1 MKKLSKL
8 LIAMIV
14 FFAFQLSVKADYMS
28 ISATPS
34 TVNVGSVVKL
44 TVYLNSYEA
53 GLNITSSNQSILAGG
68 VVQDFVDKS
77 SYTTYFT
84 AKSQGTAVITVTSK
98 NGTTMD
104 PGNEKDMNLT
114 RKVTINVVEKSS
126 SNSNNYGS
134 SSNKSNNKNNTKT
147 PSVDVNKKYNSN
159 NFLKSLS
166 IDGYELDPLFDK
178 NKLEYNVMLNVD
190 TKLIK
195 INAETEDSQASITG
209 AGEVDVVDG
218 INKIEITVTAENGNE
233 RRYVINATVKELDP
247 INVKVDGKKYTVVRK
262 KGQVENIP
270 VGFTETTI
278 KIGDQDVCAYQSEIA
293 KILLVALK
301 DNDGNIKLFI
311 YDKNKDSYTSF
322 MEAKGGEVNLLI
334 LDKKKIK
341 VPTDFV
347 KTSFKI
353 NDLKIEGY
361 KYKYDKN
368 DNYYLVY
375 AKNLETGDEG
385 FYLYDKKNSTFSR
398 YYKELSDIKDMHTKY
413 VFYVAAALA
422 LIFVLIIIFK
432 LFGKF
437 KSNDKKIEKY
447 QRKIDKLK
455 GNIKNEDSNY
465 DYSID
470 DVDDRPVI
478 KRVEEDEYVM
488 PKKSRKE
495 KLKELEDAKKRL
507 DKNKPKYRRLSLED
521 DDEL

>member
-1 MKKLSKL
+1 MKKLYKKILTGAFIL
-8 LIAMIV
+8 L
-14 FFAFQLSVKADYMS
+14 FAFIFKIDNV
-28 ISATPS
+28 SAASCRIGVSAPS
-34 TVNVGSVVKL
+34 SVVVGQSFKV
-44 TVYLNSYEA
+44 TVTVAGSASIGSWEYTLSYDSSKVRLNS
-53 GLNITSSNQSILAGG
+53 GTLH
-68 VVQDFVDKS
+68 VVD
-77 SYTTYFT
+77 Y
-84 AKSQGTAVITVTSK
+84 G
-98 NGTTMD
+98 NGS
-104 PGNEKDMNLT
+104 
-114 RKVTINVVEKSS
+114 KSS
-126 SNSNNYGS
+126 SSYSYSFTALQSGSATFKPVNASVLDYASTNECLSSTGSASVSMKSQSEIEASYSRNNNLS
-134 SSNKSNNKNNTKT
+134 SLSVEGADLSPSFNKNIT
-147 PSVDVNKKYNSN
+147 
-159 NFLKSLS
+159 
-166 IDGYELDPLFDK
+166 
-178 NKLEYNVMLNVD
+178 EYQATLPVD
-190 TKLIK
+190 TTKAK
-195 INAETEDSQASITG
+195 IIATAQDSKASITG

-218 INKIEITVTAENGNE
+218 INKIEIIVTAEHGE
-233 RRYVINATVKELDP
+233 KKKYVINLTVQELDP
-247 INVKVDGKKYTVVRK
+247 VKVKVDGKTYTVVRK

-301 DNDGNIKLFI
+301 DNEGNIKLFI
-311 YDKNKDSYTSF
+311 YDKNKNSYTSF

-334 LDKKKIK
+334 LNNEKIK
-341 VPTDFV
+341 TPLDFV

-361 KYKYDKN
+361 KYRYDKN

-413 VFYVAAALA
+413 VFYVTAALA

-432 LFGKF
+432 LLGKF

-455 GNIKNEDSNY
+455 GKIKNEDSNY

-495 KLKELEDAKKRL
+495 KLKELEEAKKRL

>member
-1 MKKLSKL
+1 MKKLYKKILTGAFIL
-8 LIAMIV
+8 L
-14 FFAFQLSVKADYMS
+14 FAFIFKIDNV
-28 ISATPS
+28 SAASCRIGVSAPS
-34 TVNVGSVVKL
+34 SVVVGQSFKV
-44 TVYLNSYEA
+44 TVTVAGSASIGSWEYTLSYDSSKVRLNS
-53 GLNITSSNQSILAGG
+53 GTLH
-68 VVQDFVDKS
+68 VVD
-77 SYTTYFT
+77 Y
-84 AKSQGTAVITVTSK
+84 G
-98 NGTTMD
+98 NGS
-104 PGNEKDMNLT
+104 
-114 RKVTINVVEKSS
+114 KSS
-126 SNSNNYGS
+126 SSYSYSFTALQSGSATFKPVNASVLDYASTNECLSSTGSASVSMKSQSEIEASYSRNNNLS
-134 SSNKSNNKNNTKT
+134 SLSVEGADLSPSFNKNIT
-147 PSVDVNKKYNSN
+147 
-159 NFLKSLS
+159 
-166 IDGYELDPLFDK
+166 
-178 NKLEYNVMLNVD
+178 EYQATLPVD
-190 TKLIK
+190 TTKAK
-195 INAETEDSQASITG
+195 IIATAQDSKASITG

-218 INKIEITVTAENGNE
+218 INKIEIIVTAEHGE
-233 RRYVINATVKELDP
+233 KKKYVINLTVQELDP
-247 INVKVDGKKYTVVRK
+247 VKVKVDGKTYTVVRK

-270 VGFTETTI
+270 VGFAETTI

-301 DNDGNIKLFI
+301 DNEGNIKLFI
-311 YDKNKDSYTSF
+311 YDKNKNSFTSF

-334 LDKKKIK
+334 LNNEKIK
-341 VPTDFV
+341 TPLDFV

-361 KYKYDKN
+361 KYRYDKN

-432 LFGKF
+432 LLGKF

-455 GNIKNEDSNY
+455 GKIKNEDSNY

-495 KLKELEDAKKRL
+495 KLKELEEAKKRL

>member
-1 MKKLSKL
+1 MKKLYKKILTGAFIL
-8 LIAMIV
+8 L
-14 FFAFQLSVKADYMS
+14 FAFIFKIDNV
-28 ISATPS
+28 SAASCRIGVSAPS
-34 TVNVGSVVKL
+34 SVVVGQSFKV
-44 TVYLNSYEA
+44 TVMVAGSASIGSWEYTLSYDSSKVRLNS
-53 GLNITSSNQSILAGG
+53 GTLH
-68 VVQDFVDKS
+68 VVD
-77 SYTTYFT
+77 Y
-84 AKSQGTAVITVTSK
+84 G
-98 NGTTMD
+98 NGS
-104 PGNEKDMNLT
+104 
-114 RKVTINVVEKSS
+114 KSS
-126 SNSNNYGS
+126 SSYSYSFTALQSGSATFKPVNASVLDYASTNECLSSTGSASVSMKSQSEIEASYSRNNNLS
-134 SSNKSNNKNNTKT
+134 
-147 PSVDVNKKYNSN
+147 
-159 NFLKSLS
+159 SLS
-166 IDGYELDPLFDK
+166 VEGADLSPSF
-178 NKLEYNVMLNVD
+178 NKDITEYQATLPVD
-190 TKLIK
+190 TTKAK
-195 INAETEDSQASITG
+195 IIATAQDSKASITG

-218 INKIEITVTAENGNE
+218 INKIEIIVTAEHGE
-233 RRYVINATVKELDP
+233 KKKYVINLTVQELDP
-247 INVKVDGKKYTVVRK
+247 VKVKVDGKTYTVVRK

-301 DNDGNIKLFI
+301 DNEGNIKLFI
-311 YDKNKDSYTSF
+311 YDKNKNSFTSF

-334 LDKKKIK
+334 INNEKIK
-341 VPTDFV
+341 TPLDFV

-361 KYKYDKN
+361 KYRYDKN

-432 LFGKF
+432 LLGKF

-455 GNIKNEDSNY
+455 GKIKNEDSNY

-495 KLKELEDAKKRL
+495 KLKELEEAKKRL

>member
-1 MKKLSKL
+1 MKKLYKKILTGAFIL
-8 LIAMIV
+8 L
-14 FFAFQLSVKADYMS
+14 FAFIFKIDNV
-28 ISATPS
+28 SAASCRIGVSAPS
-34 TVNVGSVVKL
+34 SVVVGQSFKV
-44 TVYLNSYEA
+44 TVTVAGSASIGSWEYTLSYDSSKVRLNS
-53 GLNITSSNQSILAGG
+53 GTLH
-68 VVQDFVDKS
+68 VVD
-77 SYTTYFT
+77 Y
-84 AKSQGTAVITVTSK
+84 G
-98 NGTTMD
+98 NGS
-104 PGNEKDMNLT
+104 
-114 RKVTINVVEKSS
+114 KSS
-126 SNSNNYGS
+126 SSYSYSFTALQSGSATFKPVNASVLDYASTNECLSSTGSASVSMKSQSEIEASYSRNNNLS
-134 SSNKSNNKNNTKT
+134 SLSVEGADLSPSFNKNIT
-147 PSVDVNKKYNSN
+147 
-159 NFLKSLS
+159 
-166 IDGYELDPLFDK
+166 
-178 NKLEYNVMLNVD
+178 EYQATLPVD
-190 TKLIK
+190 TTKAK
-195 INAETEDSQASITG
+195 IIATAQDSKASITG

-218 INKIEITVTAENGNE
+218 INKIEIIVTAEHGE
-233 RRYVINATVKELDP
+233 KKKYVINLTVQELDP
-247 INVKVDGKKYTVVRK
+247 VKVKVDGKTYTVVRK

-301 DNDGNIKLFI
+301 DNEGNIKLFI
-311 YDKNKDSYTSF
+311 YDKNKNSFTSF

-334 LDKKKIK
+334 LNNEKIK
-341 VPTDFV
+341 TPLDFV

-361 KYKYDKN
+361 KYRYDKN

-432 LFGKF
+432 LLGKF

-455 GNIKNEDSNY
+455 GKIKNEDSNY

>member
-1 MKKLSKL
+1 MKKLYKKILTGAFIL
-8 LIAMIV
+8 L
-14 FFAFQLSVKADYMS
+14 FAFIFKIDNV
-28 ISATPS
+28 SAASCRIGVSAPS
-34 TVNVGSVVKL
+34 SVVVGQSFKV
-44 TVYLNSYEA
+44 TVTVAGSASIGSWEYTLSYDSSKVRLNS
-53 GLNITSSNQSILAGG
+53 GTLH
-68 VVQDFVDKS
+68 VVD
-77 SYTTYFT
+77 Y
-84 AKSQGTAVITVTSK
+84 G
-98 NGTTMD
+98 NGS
-104 PGNEKDMNLT
+104 
-114 RKVTINVVEKSS
+114 KSS
-126 SNSNNYGS
+126 SSYSYSFTALQSGSATFKPVNASVLDYVSTNECLSSTGSASVSMKSQSEIEASYSRNNNLS
-134 SSNKSNNKNNTKT
+134 SLSVEGADLSPSFNKNIT
-147 PSVDVNKKYNSN
+147 
-159 NFLKSLS
+159 
-166 IDGYELDPLFDK
+166 
-178 NKLEYNVMLNVD
+178 EYQATLPVD
-190 TKLIK
+190 TTKAK
-195 INAETEDSQASITG
+195 IIATAQDSKASITG

-218 INKIEITVTAENGNE
+218 INKIEIIVTAEHGE
-233 RRYVINATVKELDP
+233 KKKYVINLTVQELDP
-247 INVKVDGKKYTVVRK
+247 VKVKVDGKTYTVVRK

-301 DNDGNIKLFI
+301 DNEGNIKLFI
-311 YDKNKDSYTSF
+311 YDKNKNSFTSF

-334 LDKKKIK
+334 LNNEKIK
-341 VPTDFV
+341 TPLDFV

-361 KYKYDKN
+361 KYRYDKN

-432 LFGKF
+432 LLGKF

-447 QRKIDKLK
+447 QRNIDKLK
-455 GNIKNEDSNY
+455 GKIKNEDSNY

>member
-1 MKKLSKL
+1 MKKLYKKILTGAFIL
-8 LIAMIV
+8 L
-14 FFAFQLSVKADYMS
+14 FAFIFKIDNV
-28 ISATPS
+28 SAASCRIGVSAPS
-34 TVNVGSVVKL
+34 SVVVGQSFKV
-44 TVYLNSYEA
+44 TVTVAGSASIGSWEYTLSYDSSKVRLNS
-53 GLNITSSNQSILAGG
+53 GTLH
-68 VVQDFVDKS
+68 VVD
-77 SYTTYFT
+77 Y
-84 AKSQGTAVITVTSK
+84 G
-98 NGTTMD
+98 NGS
-104 PGNEKDMNLT
+104 
-114 RKVTINVVEKSS
+114 KSS
-126 SNSNNYGS
+126 SSYSYSFTALQSGSATFKPVNASVLDYASTNECLSSTGSASVSMKSQSEIEASYSRNNNLS
-134 SSNKSNNKNNTKT
+134 
-147 PSVDVNKKYNSN
+147 
-159 NFLKSLS
+159 SLS
-166 IDGYELDPLFDK
+166 VEGADLSPSF
-178 NKLEYNVMLNVD
+178 NKDITEYQATLPVD
-190 TKLIK
+190 TTKAK
-195 INAETEDSQASITG
+195 IIATAQDSKASITG

-218 INKIEITVTAENGNE
+218 INKIEIIVTAEHGE
-233 RRYVINATVKELDP
+233 KKKYVINLTVQELDP
-247 INVKVDGKKYTVVRK
+247 VKVKVDGKTYTVVRK

-301 DNDGNIKLFI
+301 DNEGNIKLFI
-311 YDKNKDSYTSF
+311 YDKNKNSYTSF

-334 LDKKKIK
+334 LNNEKIK
-341 VPTDFV
+341 TPLDFV

-361 KYKYDKN
+361 KYRYDKN

-413 VFYVAAALA
+413 LFYVAAALA

-432 LFGKF
+432 LLGKF

-455 GNIKNEDSNY
+455 GKIKNEDSNY

-495 KLKELEDAKKRL
+495 KLKELEEAKKRL

>member
-1 MKKLSKL
+1 MKKLYKKILTGAFIL
-8 LIAMIV
+8 L
-14 FFAFQLSVKADYMS
+14 FAFIFKIDNV
-28 ISATPS
+28 SAASCRIGVSAPS
-34 TVNVGSVVKL
+34 SVVVGQSFKV
-44 TVYLNSYEA
+44 TVTVAGSASIGSWEYTLSYDSSKVRLNS
-53 GLNITSSNQSILAGG
+53 GTLH
-68 VVQDFVDKS
+68 VVD
-77 SYTTYFT
+77 Y
-84 AKSQGTAVITVTSK
+84 G
-98 NGTTMD
+98 NGS
-104 PGNEKDMNLT
+104 
-114 RKVTINVVEKSS
+114 KSS
-126 SNSNNYGS
+126 SSYSYSFTALQSGSATFKPVNASVLDYASTNECLSSTGSASVSMKSQSEIEASYSRNNNLS
-134 SSNKSNNKNNTKT
+134 SLSVEGADLSPSFNKNIT
-147 PSVDVNKKYNSN
+147 
-159 NFLKSLS
+159 
-166 IDGYELDPLFDK
+166 
-178 NKLEYNVMLNVD
+178 EYQATLPVD
-190 TKLIK
+190 TTKAKIIATAQDIK
-195 INAETEDSQASITG
+195 ASITG

-218 INKIEITVTAENGNE
+218 INKIEIIVTAEHGE
-233 RRYVINATVKELDP
+233 KKKYVINLTVQELDP
-247 INVKVDGKKYTVVRK
+247 VKVKVDGKTYTVVRK

-301 DNDGNIKLFI
+301 DNEGNIKLFI
-311 YDKNKDSYTSF
+311 YDKNKNSFTSF

-334 LDKKKIK
+334 LNNEKIK
-341 VPTDFV
+341 TPLDFV

-361 KYKYDKN
+361 KYRYDKN

-432 LFGKF
+432 LLGKF

-455 GNIKNEDSNY
+455 GKIKNEDSNY

>member
-1 MKKLSKL
+1 MKKLYKKILTGAFIL
-8 LIAMIV
+8 L
-14 FFAFQLSVKADYMS
+14 FAFIFKIDNV
-28 ISATPS
+28 SAASCRIGVSAPS
-34 TVNVGSVVKL
+34 SVVVGQSFKV
-44 TVYLNSYEA
+44 TVTVAGSASIGSWEYTLSYDSSKVRLNS
-53 GLNITSSNQSILAGG
+53 GTLH
-68 VVQDFVDKS
+68 VVD
-77 SYTTYFT
+77 Y
-84 AKSQGTAVITVTSK
+84 G
-98 NGTTMD
+98 NGS
-104 PGNEKDMNLT
+104 
-114 RKVTINVVEKSS
+114 KSS
-126 SNSNNYGS
+126 SSYSYSFTALQSGSATFKPVNASVLDYASTNECLSSTGSASVSMKSQSEIEASYSRNNNLS
-134 SSNKSNNKNNTKT
+134 
-147 PSVDVNKKYNSN
+147 
-159 NFLKSLS
+159 SLS
-166 IDGYELDPLFDK
+166 VEGADLSPSF
-178 NKLEYNVMLNVD
+178 NKDITEYQATLPVD
-190 TKLIK
+190 TTKAK
-195 INAETEDSQASITG
+195 IIATAQDSKASITG

-218 INKIEITVTAENGNE
+218 INKIEIIVTAEHGE
-233 RRYVINATVKELDP
+233 KKKYVINLTVQELDP
-247 INVKVDGKKYTVVRK
+247 VKVKVDGKTYTVVRK

-301 DNDGNIKLFI
+301 DNEGNIKLFI
-311 YDKNKDSYTSF
+311 YDKNKNSFTSF

-334 LDKKKIK
+334 LNNEKIK
-341 VPTDFV
+341 TPLDFV

-361 KYKYDKN
+361 KYRYDKN

-413 VFYVAAALA
+413 LFYVAAALA

-432 LFGKF
+432 LLGKF

-455 GNIKNEDSNY
+455 GKIKNEDSNC

-495 KLKELEDAKKRL
+495 KLKELEEAKKRL

>member
-1 MKKLSKL
+1 MKKLYKKILTGAFIL
-8 LIAMIV
+8 L
-14 FFAFQLSVKADYMS
+14 FAFIFKIDNVNAASCRIGV
-28 ISATPS
+28 SAPS
-34 TVNVGSVVKL
+34 SVVVGQSFKV
-44 TVYLNSYEA
+44 TVTVAGSASIGSWEYTLSYDSSKVRLNS
-53 GLNITSSNQSILAGG
+53 GTLH
-68 VVQDFVDKS
+68 VVD
-77 SYTTYFT
+77 Y
-84 AKSQGTAVITVTSK
+84 G
-98 NGTTMD
+98 NGS
-104 PGNEKDMNLT
+104 
-114 RKVTINVVEKSS
+114 KSS
-126 SNSNNYGS
+126 SSYSYSFTALQSGSATFKPVNASVLDYASTNECLSSTGSASVSMKSQSEIEASYSRNNNLS
-134 SSNKSNNKNNTKT
+134 
-147 PSVDVNKKYNSN
+147 
-159 NFLKSLS
+159 SLS
-166 IDGYELDPLFDK
+166 VEGADLSPSF
-178 NKLEYNVMLNVD
+178 NKDITEYQATLPVD
-190 TKLIK
+190 TTKAK
-195 INAETEDSQASITG
+195 IIATAQDSKASITG

-218 INKIEITVTAENGNE
+218 INKIEIIVTAEHGE
-233 RRYVINATVKELDP
+233 KKKYVINLTVQELDP
-247 INVKVDGKKYTVVRK
+247 VKVKVDGKTYTVVRK

-301 DNDGNIKLFI
+301 DNEGNIKLFI
-311 YDKNKDSYTSF
+311 YDKNKNSFTSF

-334 LDKKKIK
+334 LNNEKIK
-341 VPTDFV
+341 TPLDFV

-361 KYKYDKN
+361 KYRYDKN

-432 LFGKF
+432 LLGKF

-455 GNIKNEDSNY
+455 GKIKNEDSNY

-495 KLKELEDAKKRL
+495 KLKELEEAKKRL

>member
-1 MKKLSKL
+1 MKKLYKKILTGAFIL
-8 LIAMIV
+8 L
-14 FFAFQLSVKADYMS
+14 FAFIFKIDNV
-28 ISATPS
+28 SAASCRIGVSAPS
-34 TVNVGSVVKL
+34 SVVVGQSFKV
-44 TVYLNSYEA
+44 TVTVAGSASIGSWEYTLSYDSSKVRLNS
-53 GLNITSSNQSILAGG
+53 GTLH
-68 VVQDFVDKS
+68 VVD
-77 SYTTYFT
+77 Y
-84 AKSQGTAVITVTSK
+84 G
-98 NGTTMD
+98 NGS
-104 PGNEKDMNLT
+104 
-114 RKVTINVVEKSS
+114 KSS
-126 SNSNNYGS
+126 SSYSYSFTALQSGSATFKPVNASVLDYASTNECLSSTGSASISMKSQSEIEASYSRNNNLS
-134 SSNKSNNKNNTKT
+134 
-147 PSVDVNKKYNSN
+147 
-159 NFLKSLS
+159 SLS
-166 IDGYELDPLFDK
+166 VEGADLSPSF
-178 NKLEYNVMLNVD
+178 NKDITEYQATLPVD
-190 TKLIK
+190 TTKAK
-195 INAETEDSQASITG
+195 IIATAQDSKASITG

-218 INKIEITVTAENGNE
+218 INKIEIIVTAEHGE
-233 RRYVINATVKELDP
+233 KKKYVINLTVQELDP
-247 INVKVDGKKYTVVRK
+247 VKVKVDGKTYTVVRK

-301 DNDGNIKLFI
+301 DNEGNIKLFI
-311 YDKNKDSYTSF
+311 YDKNKNSYTSF

-334 LDKKKIK
+334 LNNEKIK
-341 VPTDFV
+341 TPLDFV

-361 KYKYDKN
+361 KYRYDKN

-432 LFGKF
+432 LLGKF

-455 GNIKNEDSNY
+455 GKIKNEDSNY

-495 KLKELEDAKKRL
+495 KLKELEEAKKRL
-507 DKNKPKYRRLSLED
+507 NKNKPKYRRLSLED

>member
-1 MKKLSKL
+1 MKKLYKKILTGAFIL
-8 LIAMIV
+8 L
-14 FFAFQLSVKADYMS
+14 FAFIFKIDNV
-28 ISATPS
+28 SAASCRIGVSAPS
-34 TVNVGSVVKL
+34 SVVVGQSFKV
-44 TVYLNSYEA
+44 TVTVAGSASIGSWEYTLSYDSSKVRLNS
-53 GLNITSSNQSILAGG
+53 GTLH
-68 VVQDFVDKS
+68 VVD
-77 SYTTYFT
+77 Y
-84 AKSQGTAVITVTSK
+84 G
-98 NGTTMD
+98 NGS
-104 PGNEKDMNLT
+104 
-114 RKVTINVVEKSS
+114 KSS
-126 SNSNNYGS
+126 SSYSYSFTALQSGSATFKPVNASVLDYASTNECLSSTGSASVSMKSQSEIEASYSRNNNLS
-134 SSNKSNNKNNTKT
+134 SLSVEGADLSPSFNKNIT
-147 PSVDVNKKYNSN
+147 
-159 NFLKSLS
+159 
-166 IDGYELDPLFDK
+166 
-178 NKLEYNVMLNVD
+178 EYQATLPVD
-190 TKLIK
+190 TTKAK
-195 INAETEDSQASITG
+195 IIATVQDSKASITG

-218 INKIEITVTAENGNE
+218 INKIEIIVTAEHGE
-233 RRYVINATVKELDP
+233 KKKYVINLTVQELDP
-247 INVKVDGKKYTVVRK
+247 VKVKVDGKTYTVVRK

-301 DNDGNIKLFI
+301 DNEGNIKLFI
-311 YDKNKDSYTSF
+311 YDKNKNSYTSF

-334 LDKKKIK
+334 LNNEKIK
-341 VPTDFV
+341 TPLDFV
-347 KTSFKI
+347 KTSFKV

-361 KYKYDKN
+361 KYRYDKN

-432 LFGKF
+432 LLGKF

-455 GNIKNEDSNY
+455 GKIKNEDSNY

-495 KLKELEDAKKRL
+495 KLKELEEAKKRL

>member
-1 MKKLSKL
+1 MKKLYKKILTGAFIL
-8 LIAMIV
+8 L
-14 FFAFQLSVKADYMS
+14 FAFIFKIDNV
-28 ISATPS
+28 SAASCRIGVSAPS
-34 TVNVGSVVKL
+34 SVVVGQSFKV
-44 TVYLNSYEA
+44 TVTVAGSASIGSWEYTLSYDSSKVRLNS
-53 GLNITSSNQSILAGG
+53 GTLH
-68 VVQDFVDKS
+68 VVD
-77 SYTTYFT
+77 Y
-84 AKSQGTAVITVTSK
+84 G
-98 NGTTMD
+98 NGS
-104 PGNEKDMNLT
+104 
-114 RKVTINVVEKSS
+114 KSS
-126 SNSNNYGS
+126 SSYSYSFTALQSGSATFKPVNASVLDYASTNECLSSTGSASVSMKSQSEIEASYSRNNNLS
-134 SSNKSNNKNNTKT
+134 SLSVEGADLSPSFNKNIT
-147 PSVDVNKKYNSN
+147 
-159 NFLKSLS
+159 
-166 IDGYELDPLFDK
+166 
-178 NKLEYNVMLNVD
+178 EYQATLPVD
-190 TKLIK
+190 TTKAK
-195 INAETEDSQASITG
+195 IIATAQDSKASITG

-218 INKIEITVTAENGNE
+218 INKIEIIVTAEHGE
-233 RRYVINATVKELDP
+233 KKKYVINLTVQELDP
-247 INVKVDGKKYTVVRK
+247 VKVKVDGKTYTVVRK

-301 DNDGNIKLFI
+301 DNEGNIKLFI
-311 YDKNKDSYTSF
+311 YDKNKTSFTSF

-334 LDKKKIK
+334 LNNEKIK
-341 VPTDFV
+341 TPLDFV

-361 KYKYDKN
+361 KYRYDKN

-398 YYKELSDIKDMHTKY
+398 YYKELSEIKDMHTKY

-432 LFGKF
+432 LLGKF

-455 GNIKNEDSNY
+455 GKIKNEDSNY

>member
-1 MKKLSKL
+1 MKKLYKKILTGAFIL
-8 LIAMIV
+8 L
-14 FFAFQLSVKADYMS
+14 FAFIFKIDNV
-28 ISATPS
+28 SAASCRIGVSAPS
-34 TVNVGSVVKL
+34 SVVVGQSFKV
-44 TVYLNSYEA
+44 TVTVAGSASIGSWEYTLSYDSSKVRLNS
-53 GLNITSSNQSILAGG
+53 GTLH
-68 VVQDFVDKS
+68 VVD
-77 SYTTYFT
+77 Y
-84 AKSQGTAVITVTSK
+84 G
-98 NGTTMD
+98 NGS
-104 PGNEKDMNLT
+104 
-114 RKVTINVVEKSS
+114 KSS
-126 SNSNNYGS
+126 SSYSYSFTALQSGSATFKPVNASVLDYASTNECLSSTGSASVSMKSQSEIEASYSRNNNLS
-134 SSNKSNNKNNTKT
+134 
-147 PSVDVNKKYNSN
+147 
-159 NFLKSLS
+159 SLS
-166 IDGYELDPLFDK
+166 VEGADLSPSF
-178 NKLEYNVMLNVD
+178 NKDITEYQATLPVD
-190 TKLIK
+190 TTKAK
-195 INAETEDSQASITG
+195 IIATAQDSKASITG

-218 INKIEITVTAENGNE
+218 INKIEIIVTAEHGE
-233 RRYVINATVKELDP
+233 KKKYVINLTVQELDP
-247 INVKVDGKKYTVVRK
+247 VKVKVDGKTYTVVRK

-301 DNDGNIKLFI
+301 DNEGNIKLFI
-311 YDKNKDSYTSF
+311 YDKNKNSYTSF

-334 LDKKKIK
+334 INNEKIK
-341 VPTDFV
+341 TPLDFV

-361 KYKYDKN
+361 KYRYDKN

-432 LFGKF
+432 LLGKF

-455 GNIKNEDSNY
+455 GKIKNEDSNY

-495 KLKELEDAKKRL
+495 KLKELEEAKKRL

>member
-1 MKKLSKL
+1 MKKLYKKILTGAFIL
-8 LIAMIV
+8 L
-14 FFAFQLSVKADYMS
+14 FAFIFKIDNV
-28 ISATPS
+28 SAASCRIGVSAPS
-34 TVNVGSVVKL
+34 SVVVGQSFKV
-44 TVYLNSYEA
+44 TVTVAGSASIGSWEYTLSYDSSKVRLNS
-53 GLNITSSNQSILAGG
+53 GTLH
-68 VVQDFVDKS
+68 VVD
-77 SYTTYFT
+77 Y
-84 AKSQGTAVITVTSK
+84 G
-98 NGTTMD
+98 NGS
-104 PGNEKDMNLT
+104 
-114 RKVTINVVEKSS
+114 KSS
-126 SNSNNYGS
+126 SSYSYSFTALQSGSATFKPVNASVLDYASTNECLSSTGSASVSMKSQSEIEASYSRNNNLS
-134 SSNKSNNKNNTKT
+134 SLSVEGADLSPSFNKNIT
-147 PSVDVNKKYNSN
+147 
-159 NFLKSLS
+159 
-166 IDGYELDPLFDK
+166 
-178 NKLEYNVMLNVD
+178 EYQATLPVD
-190 TKLIK
+190 TTKAK
-195 INAETEDSQASITG
+195 IIATAQDSKASITG

-218 INKIEITVTAENGNE
+218 INKIEIIVTAEHGE
-233 RRYVINATVKELDP
+233 KKKYVINLTVQELDP
-247 INVKVDGKKYTVVRK
+247 VKVKVDGKTYTVVRK

-301 DNDGNIKLFI
+301 DNEGNIKLFI
-311 YDKNKDSYTSF
+311 YDKNKNSFTSF
-322 MEAKGGEVNLLI
+322 MQAKGGEVNLLI
-334 LDKKKIK
+334 LNNEKIK
-341 VPTDFV
+341 TPLDFV

-361 KYKYDKN
+361 KYRYDKN

-432 LFGKF
+432 LLGKF

-455 GNIKNEDSNY
+455 GKIKNEDSNY

>member
-1 MKKLSKL
+1 MKKLYKKILTGAFIL
-8 LIAMIV
+8 L
-14 FFAFQLSVKADYMS
+14 FAFIFKIDNV
-28 ISATPS
+28 SAASCRIGVSAPS
-34 TVNVGSVVKL
+34 SVVVGQSFKV
-44 TVYLNSYEA
+44 TVTVAGSASIGSWEYTLSYDSSKVRLNS
-53 GLNITSSNQSILAGG
+53 GTLH
-68 VVQDFVDKS
+68 VVD
-77 SYTTYFT
+77 Y
-84 AKSQGTAVITVTSK
+84 G
-98 NGTTMD
+98 NGS
-104 PGNEKDMNLT
+104 
-114 RKVTINVVEKSS
+114 KSS
-126 SNSNNYGS
+126 SSYSYSFTALQSGSATFKPVNASVLDYASTNECLSSTGSASVSMKSQSEIEASYSRNNNLS
-134 SSNKSNNKNNTKT
+134 
-147 PSVDVNKKYNSN
+147 
-159 NFLKSLS
+159 SLS
-166 IDGYELDPLFDK
+166 VEGADLSPSF
-178 NKLEYNVMLNVD
+178 NKDITEYQATLPVD
-190 TKLIK
+190 TTKAK
-195 INAETEDSQASITG
+195 IIATAQDSKASITG

-218 INKIEITVTAENGNE
+218 INKIEIIVTAEHGE
-233 RRYVINATVKELDP
+233 KKKYVINLTVQELDP
-247 INVKVDGKKYTVVRK
+247 VKVKVDGKTYTVVRK

-301 DNDGNIKLFI
+301 DNEGNIKLFI
-311 YDKNKDSYTSF
+311 YDKNKNSYTSF

-334 LDKKKIK
+334 LNNEKIK
-341 VPTDFV
+341 TPLDFV

-361 KYKYDKN
+361 KYRYDKN

-432 LFGKF
+432 LLGKF

-455 GNIKNEDSNY
+455 GKIKNEDSNY

-495 KLKELEDAKKRL
+495 KLKELEEAKKRL

>member
-1 MKKLSKL
+1 MKKLYKKILTGAFIL
-8 LIAMIV
+8 L
-14 FFAFQLSVKADYMS
+14 FAFIFKIDNV
-28 ISATPS
+28 SAASCRIGVSAPS
-34 TVNVGSVVKL
+34 SVVVGQSFKV
-44 TVYLNSYEA
+44 TVTVAGSASIGSWEYTLSYDSSKVRLNS
-53 GLNITSSNQSILAGG
+53 GTLH
-68 VVQDFVDKS
+68 VVD
-77 SYTTYFT
+77 Y
-84 AKSQGTAVITVTSK
+84 G
-98 NGTTMD
+98 NGS
-104 PGNEKDMNLT
+104 
-114 RKVTINVVEKSS
+114 KSS
-126 SNSNNYGS
+126 SSYSYSFTALQSGSATFKPVNASVLDYASTNECLSSTGSASVSMKSQSEIEASYSRNNNLS
-134 SSNKSNNKNNTKT
+134 SLSVEGADLSPSFNKNIT
-147 PSVDVNKKYNSN
+147 
-159 NFLKSLS
+159 
-166 IDGYELDPLFDK
+166 
-178 NKLEYNVMLNVD
+178 EYQATLPVD
-190 TKLIK
+190 TTKAK
-195 INAETEDSQASITG
+195 IIATAQDSKASITG

-218 INKIEITVTAENGNE
+218 INKIEIIVTAEHGE
-233 RRYVINATVKELDP
+233 KKKYVINLTVQELDP
-247 INVKVDGKKYTVVRK
+247 VKVKVDGKTYTVVRK

-301 DNDGNIKLFI
+301 DNEGNIKLFI
-311 YDKNKDSYTSF
+311 YDKNKNSYTSF

-334 LDKKKIK
+334 LNNEKIK
-341 VPTDFV
+341 TPLDFV

-353 NDLKIEGY
+353 NDLKIGGY
-361 KYKYDKN
+361 KYRYDKN

-432 LFGKF
+432 LLGKF

-455 GNIKNEDSNY
+455 GKIKNEDSNY

-495 KLKELEDAKKRL
+495 KLKELEEAKKRL

>member
-1 MKKLSKL
+1 MKKLYKKILTGAFIL
-8 LIAMIV
+8 L
-14 FFAFQLSVKADYMS
+14 FAFIFKIDNV
-28 ISATPS
+28 SAASCRIGVSAPS
-34 TVNVGSVVKL
+34 SVVVGQSFKV
-44 TVYLNSYEA
+44 TVTVAGSASIGSWEYTLSYDSSKVRLNS
-53 GLNITSSNQSILAGG
+53 GTLH
-68 VVQDFVDKS
+68 VVD
-77 SYTTYFT
+77 Y
-84 AKSQGTAVITVTSK
+84 G
-98 NGTTMD
+98 NGS
-104 PGNEKDMNLT
+104 
-114 RKVTINVVEKSS
+114 KSS
-126 SNSNNYGS
+126 SSYSYSFTALQSGSATFKPVNASVLDYASTNECLSSTGSASVSMKSQSEIEASYSRNNNLS
-134 SSNKSNNKNNTKT
+134 SLSVEGADLSPSFNKNIT
-147 PSVDVNKKYNSN
+147 
-159 NFLKSLS
+159 
-166 IDGYELDPLFDK
+166 
-178 NKLEYNVMLNVD
+178 EYQATLPVD
-190 TKLIK
+190 TTKAK
-195 INAETEDSQASITG
+195 IIATAQDSKASITG

-218 INKIEITVTAENGNE
+218 INKIEIIVTAEHGE
-233 RRYVINATVKELDP
+233 KKKYVINLTVQELDP
-247 INVKVDGKKYTVVRK
+247 VKVKVDGKTYTVVRK

-301 DNDGNIKLFI
+301 DNEGNIKLFI
-311 YDKNKDSYTSF
+311 YDKNKNSFTSF

-334 LDKKKIK
+334 LNNEKIK
-341 VPTDFV
+341 TPLDFV

-361 KYKYDKN
+361 KYRYDKN

-432 LFGKF
+432 LLGKF

-455 GNIKNEDSNY
+455 GKIKNEDSNY

-495 KLKELEDAKKRL
+495 KLKELEEAKKRL
-507 DKNKPKYRRLSLED
+507 DKNKPNYRRLSLED

>member
-1 MKKLSKL
+1 MKKLYKKILTGAFIL
-8 LIAMIV
+8 L
-14 FFAFQLSVKADYMS
+14 FAFIFKIDN
-28 ISATPS
+28 ISAASCRIGVSAPS
-34 TVNVGSVVKL
+34 SVVVGQSFKV
-44 TVYLNSYEA
+44 TVTVAGSASIGSWEYTLSYDSSKVRLNS
-53 GLNITSSNQSILAGG
+53 GTLH
-68 VVQDFVDKS
+68 VVD
-77 SYTTYFT
+77 Y
-84 AKSQGTAVITVTSK
+84 G
-98 NGTTMD
+98 NGS
-104 PGNEKDMNLT
+104 
-114 RKVTINVVEKSS
+114 KSS
-126 SNSNNYGS
+126 SSYSYSFTALQSGSATFKPVNASVLDYASTNECLSSTGSASVSMKSQSEIEASYSRNNNLS
-134 SSNKSNNKNNTKT
+134 
-147 PSVDVNKKYNSN
+147 
-159 NFLKSLS
+159 SLS
-166 IDGYELDPLFDK
+166 VEGADLSPSF
-178 NKLEYNVMLNVD
+178 NKDITEYQATLPVD
-190 TKLIK
+190 TTKAK
-195 INAETEDSQASITG
+195 IIATAQDSKASITG

-218 INKIEITVTAENGNE
+218 INKIEIIVTAEHGE
-233 RRYVINATVKELDP
+233 KKKYVINLTVQELDP
-247 INVKVDGKKYTVVRK
+247 VKVKVDGKTYTVVRK

-301 DNDGNIKLFI
+301 DNEGNIKLFI
-311 YDKNKDSYTSF
+311 YDKNKNSYTSF

-334 LDKKKIK
+334 LNNEKIK
-341 VPTDFV
+341 TPLDFV

-361 KYKYDKN
+361 KYRYDKN

-432 LFGKF
+432 LLGKF

-455 GNIKNEDSNY
+455 GKIKNEDSNY

-495 KLKELEDAKKRL
+495 KLKELEEAKKRL

>member
-1 MKKLSKL
+1 MKKLYKKILTGAFIL
-8 LIAMIV
+8 L
-14 FFAFQLSVKADYMS
+14 FAFIFKIDNV
-28 ISATPS
+28 SAASCRIGVSAPS
-34 TVNVGSVVKL
+34 SVV
-44 TVYLNSYEA
+44 V
-53 GLNITSSNQSILAGG
+53 GQSFK
-68 VVQDFVDKS
+68 V
-77 SYTTYFT
+77 
-84 AKSQGTAVITVTSK
+84 TVTVAGSASIGSWEYTLSYDSSK
-98 NGTTMD
+98 VRLNNGTLHVVD
-104 PGNEKDMNLT
+104 YGNGS
-114 RKVTINVVEKSS
+114 KSS
-126 SNSNNYGS
+126 SSYSYSFTALQSGSATFKPVNASVLDYASTNECLSSTGSASVSMKSQSEIEASYSRNNNLS
-134 SSNKSNNKNNTKT
+134 SLSVEGADLSPSFNKNIT
-147 PSVDVNKKYNSN
+147 
-159 NFLKSLS
+159 
-166 IDGYELDPLFDK
+166 
-178 NKLEYNVMLNVD
+178 EYQATLPVD
-190 TKLIK
+190 TTKAK
-195 INAETEDSQASITG
+195 IIATAQDSKASITG

-218 INKIEITVTAENGNE
+218 INKIEIIVTAEHGE
-233 RRYVINATVKELDP
+233 KKKYVINLTVQELDP
-247 INVKVDGKKYTVVRK
+247 VKVKVDGKTYTVVRK

-301 DNDGNIKLFI
+301 DNEGNIKLFI
-311 YDKNKDSYTSF
+311 YDKNKNSFTSF

-334 LDKKKIK
+334 LNNEKIK
-341 VPTDFV
+341 TPLDFV

-353 NDLKIEGY
+353 NGLKIEGY
-361 KYKYDKN
+361 KYRYDKN

-432 LFGKF
+432 LLGKF

-455 GNIKNEDSNY
+455 GKIKNEDSNY

-495 KLKELEDAKKRL
+495 KLKELEEAKKRL
-507 DKNKPKYRRLSLED
+507 NKNKPKYRRLSLED

>member
-1 MKKLSKL
+1 MKKLYKKILTGAFIL
-8 LIAMIV
+8 L
-14 FFAFQLSVKADYMS
+14 FAFIFKIDN
-28 ISATPS
+28 ISAASCRIGVSAPS
-34 TVNVGSVVKL
+34 SVVVGQSFKV
-44 TVYLNSYEA
+44 TVTVAGSASIGSWEYTLSYDSSKVRLNS
-53 GLNITSSNQSILAGG
+53 GTLH
-68 VVQDFVDKS
+68 VVD
-77 SYTTYFT
+77 Y
-84 AKSQGTAVITVTSK
+84 G
-98 NGTTMD
+98 NGS
-104 PGNEKDMNLT
+104 
-114 RKVTINVVEKSS
+114 KSS
-126 SNSNNYGS
+126 SSYSYSFTALQSGSATFKPVNASVLDYASTNECLSSTGSASVSMKSQSEIEASYSRNNNLS
-134 SSNKSNNKNNTKT
+134 
-147 PSVDVNKKYNSN
+147 
-159 NFLKSLS
+159 SLS
-166 IDGYELDPLFDK
+166 VEGADLSPSF
-178 NKLEYNVMLNVD
+178 NKDITEYQATLPVD
-190 TKLIK
+190 TTKAK
-195 INAETEDSQASITG
+195 IIATAQDSKASITG

-218 INKIEITVTAENGNE
+218 INKIEIIVTAEHGE
-233 RRYVINATVKELDP
+233 KKKYVINLTVQELDP
-247 INVKVDGKKYTVVRK
+247 VKVKVDGKTYTVVRK

-270 VGFTETTI
+270 VGFTETTV

-301 DNDGNIKLFI
+301 DNEGNIKLFI
-311 YDKNKDSYTSF
+311 YDKNKNSYTSF

-334 LDKKKIK
+334 LNNEKIK
-341 VPTDFV
+341 TPLDFV

-361 KYKYDKN
+361 KYRYDKN

-432 LFGKF
+432 LLGKF

-455 GNIKNEDSNY
+455 GKIKNEDSNY

-470 DVDDRPVI
+470 DVDDGPVI

-495 KLKELEDAKKRL
+495 KLKELEEAKKRL
-507 DKNKPKYRRLSLED
+507 NKNKPKYRRLSLED

>member
-1 MKKLSKL
+1 MKKLYKKILTGAFIL
-8 LIAMIV
+8 L
-14 FFAFQLSVKADYMS
+14 FAFIFKIDNV
-28 ISATPS
+28 SAASCRIGVSAPS
-34 TVNVGSVVKL
+34 SVVVGQSFKV
-44 TVYLNSYEA
+44 TVTVAGSASIGSWEYTLSYDSSKVRLNS
-53 GLNITSSNQSILAGG
+53 GTLH
-68 VVQDFVDKS
+68 VVD
-77 SYTTYFT
+77 Y
-84 AKSQGTAVITVTSK
+84 G
-98 NGTTMD
+98 NGS
-104 PGNEKDMNLT
+104 
-114 RKVTINVVEKSS
+114 KSS
-126 SNSNNYGS
+126 SSYSYSFTALQSGSATFKPVNASVLDYASTNECLSSTGSASVSMKSQSEIEASYSRNNNLS
-134 SSNKSNNKNNTKT
+134 
-147 PSVDVNKKYNSN
+147 
-159 NFLKSLS
+159 SLS
-166 IDGYELDPLFDK
+166 VEGADLSPSF
-178 NKLEYNVMLNVD
+178 NKDITEYQATLPVD
-190 TKLIK
+190 TTKAK
-195 INAETEDSQASITG
+195 IIATAQDSKASITG

-218 INKIEITVTAENGNE
+218 INKIEIIVTAEHGE
-233 RRYVINATVKELDP
+233 KKKYVINLTVQELDP
-247 INVKVDGKKYTVVRK
+247 VKVKVDGKTYTVVRK

-270 VGFTETTI
+270 VGFTETTV

-301 DNDGNIKLFI
+301 DNEGNIKLFI
-311 YDKNKDSYTSF
+311 YDKNKNSFTSF

-334 LDKKKIK
+334 LNNEKIK
-341 VPTDFV
+341 TPLDFV

-361 KYKYDKN
+361 KYRYDKN

-413 VFYVAAALA
+413 LFYVAAALA

-432 LFGKF
+432 LLGKF

-455 GNIKNEDSNY
+455 GKIKNEDSNC

-495 KLKELEDAKKRL
+495 KLKELEEAKKRL

>member
-1 MKKLSKL
+1 MKKLYKKILTGAFIL
-8 LIAMIV
+8 L
-14 FFAFQLSVKADYMS
+14 FAFIFKIDNV
-28 ISATPS
+28 SAASCRIGVSAPS
-34 TVNVGSVVKL
+34 SVVVGQSFKV
-44 TVYLNSYEA
+44 TVTVAGSASIGSWEYTLSYDSSKVRLNS
-53 GLNITSSNQSILAGG
+53 GTLH
-68 VVQDFVDKS
+68 VVD
-77 SYTTYFT
+77 Y
-84 AKSQGTAVITVTSK
+84 G
-98 NGTTMD
+98 NGS
-104 PGNEKDMNLT
+104 
-114 RKVTINVVEKSS
+114 KSS
-126 SNSNNYGS
+126 SSYSYSFTALQSGSATFKPVNASVLDYASTNECLSSTGSASVSMKSQSEIEASYSRNNNLS
-134 SSNKSNNKNNTKT
+134 
-147 PSVDVNKKYNSN
+147 
-159 NFLKSLS
+159 SLS
-166 IDGYELDPLFDK
+166 VEGADLSPSF
-178 NKLEYNVMLNVD
+178 NKDITEYQATLPVD
-190 TKLIK
+190 TTKAK
-195 INAETEDSQASITG
+195 IIATAQDSKASVTG

-218 INKIEITVTAENGNE
+218 VNKIEIIVTAEHGE
-233 RRYVINATVKELDP
+233 KKKYVVNLTVQELDP
-247 INVKVDGKKYTVVRK
+247 VKVKVDGKTYTVVRK

-270 VGFTETTI
+270 VGFIETTV

-301 DNDGNIKLFI
+301 DNEGNIKLFI

-322 MEAKGGEVNLLI
+322 REAKGGEVNLLI

-341 VPTDFV
+341 VPLDFV

-413 VFYVAAALA
+413 VFYVAAVLA

-432 LFGKF
+432 LLGKF

-455 GNIKNEDSNY
+455 GKIKNEDSNY

-470 DVDDRPVI
+470 DVDDGPVI
-478 KRVEEDEYVM
+478 KKVEEDEYVM

-495 KLKELEDAKKRL
+495 KLKELEEAKKRL

>member
-1 MKKLSKL
+1 MKKLYKKILTGAFIL
-8 LIAMIV
+8 L
-14 FFAFQLSVKADYMS
+14 FAFIFKIDNV
-28 ISATPS
+28 SAASCRRGVSAPS
-34 TVNVGSVVKL
+34 SVVVGQSFKV
-44 TVYLNSYEA
+44 TVTVAGSASIGSWEYTLSYDSSKVRLNS
-53 GLNITSSNQSILAGG
+53 GTLH
-68 VVQDFVDKS
+68 VVD
-77 SYTTYFT
+77 Y
-84 AKSQGTAVITVTSK
+84 G
-98 NGTTMD
+98 NGS
-104 PGNEKDMNLT
+104 
-114 RKVTINVVEKSS
+114 KSS
-126 SNSNNYGS
+126 SSYSYSFTALQSGSATFKPVNASVLDYASTNECLSSTGSASVSMKSQSEIEASYSRNNNLS
-134 SSNKSNNKNNTKT
+134 SLSVEGADLSPSFNKNIT
-147 PSVDVNKKYNSN
+147 
-159 NFLKSLS
+159 
-166 IDGYELDPLFDK
+166 
-178 NKLEYNVMLNVD
+178 EYQATLPVD
-190 TKLIK
+190 TTKAK
-195 INAETEDSQASITG
+195 IIAIAQDSKASITG

-218 INKIEITVTAENGNE
+218 TNKIEIIVTAEHGE
-233 RRYVINATVKELDP
+233 KKKYVINLTVQELDP
-247 INVKVDGKKYTVVRK
+247 VKVKVDGKTYTVVRK

-301 DNDGNIKLFI
+301 DNEGNIKLFI
-311 YDKNKDSYTSF
+311 YDKNKNSYTSF

-334 LDKKKIK
+334 LNNEKIK
-341 VPTDFV
+341 TPLDFV

-361 KYKYDKN
+361 KYRYDKN

-432 LFGKF
+432 LLGKF

-455 GNIKNEDSNY
+455 GKIKNEDSNY

-495 KLKELEDAKKRL
+495 KLKELEEAKKRL

>member
-1 MKKLSKL
+1 MKKLYKKILTGAFIL
-8 LIAMIV
+8 L
-14 FFAFQLSVKADYMS
+14 FAFIFKIDNV
-28 ISATPS
+28 SAASCRIGVSAPS
-34 TVNVGSVVKL
+34 SVVVGQSFKV
-44 TVYLNSYEA
+44 TVTVAGSASIGSWEYTLSYDSSKVRLNS
-53 GLNITSSNQSILAGG
+53 GTLH
-68 VVQDFVDKS
+68 VVD
-77 SYTTYFT
+77 Y
-84 AKSQGTAVITVTSK
+84 G
-98 NGTTMD
+98 NGS
-104 PGNEKDMNLT
+104 
-114 RKVTINVVEKSS
+114 KSS
-126 SNSNNYGS
+126 SSYSYSFTALQSGSATFKPVNASVLDYASTNECLSSTGSASVSMKSQSEIEASYSRNNNLS
-134 SSNKSNNKNNTKT
+134 SLSVEGAELSPSFNKNIT
-147 PSVDVNKKYNSN
+147 
-159 NFLKSLS
+159 
-166 IDGYELDPLFDK
+166 
-178 NKLEYNVMLNVD
+178 EYQATLPVD
-190 TKLIK
+190 TTKAK
-195 INAETEDSQASITG
+195 IIATAQDSKASITG

-218 INKIEITVTAENGNE
+218 INKIEIIVTAEHGE
-233 RRYVINATVKELDP
+233 KKKYVINLTVQELDP
-247 INVKVDGKKYTVVRK
+247 VKVKVDGKTYTVVRK

-301 DNDGNIKLFI
+301 DNEGNIKLFI
-311 YDKNKDSYTSF
+311 YDKNKNSFTSF

-334 LDKKKIK
+334 LNNEKIK
-341 VPTDFV
+341 TPLDFV

-361 KYKYDKN
+361 KYRYDKN

-432 LFGKF
+432 LLGKF

-455 GNIKNEDSNY
+455 GKIKNEDSNY

-495 KLKELEDAKKRL
+495 KLKELEEAKKRL

>member
-1 MKKLSKL
+1 MKKLYKKILTGAFIL
-8 LIAMIV
+8 L
-14 FFAFQLSVKADYMS
+14 FAFIFKIDNV
-28 ISATPS
+28 SAASCRIGVSAPS
-34 TVNVGSVVKL
+34 SVVVGQSFKV
-44 TVYLNSYEA
+44 TVTVAGSASIGSWEYTLSYDSSKVRLNS
-53 GLNITSSNQSILAGG
+53 GTLH
-68 VVQDFVDKS
+68 VVD
-77 SYTTYFT
+77 Y
-84 AKSQGTAVITVTSK
+84 G
-98 NGTTMD
+98 NGS
-104 PGNEKDMNLT
+104 
-114 RKVTINVVEKSS
+114 KSS
-126 SNSNNYGS
+126 SSYSYSFTALQSGSATFKPVNASVLDYASTNECLSSTGSASVSMKSQSEIEASYSRNNNLS
-134 SSNKSNNKNNTKT
+134 SLSVEGADLSPSFNKNIT
-147 PSVDVNKKYNSN
+147 
-159 NFLKSLS
+159 
-166 IDGYELDPLFDK
+166 
-178 NKLEYNVMLNVD
+178 EYQATLPVD
-190 TKLIK
+190 TTKAK
-195 INAETEDSQASITG
+195 IIATAQDSKASITG

-218 INKIEITVTAENGNE
+218 INKIEIIVTAEHGE
-233 RRYVINATVKELDP
+233 KKKYVINLTVQELDP
-247 INVKVDGKKYTVVRK
+247 VKVKVDGKTYTVVRK

-301 DNDGNIKLFI
+301 DNEGNIKLFI
-311 YDKNKDSYTSF
+311 YDKNKNSYTSF

-334 LDKKKIK
+334 LNNEKIK
-341 VPTDFV
+341 TPLDFV

-361 KYKYDKN
+361 KYRYDKN

-398 YYKELSDIKDMHTKY
+398 YYKELSEIKDMHTKY

-432 LFGKF
+432 LLGKF

-455 GNIKNEDSNY
+455 GKIKNEDSNY

-495 KLKELEDAKKRL
+495 KLKELEEAKKRL

>member
-1 MKKLSKL
+1 MKKLYKKILTGAFIL
-8 LIAMIV
+8 L
-14 FFAFQLSVKADYMS
+14 FAFIFKIDNV
-28 ISATPS
+28 SAASCRIGVSAPS
-34 TVNVGSVVKL
+34 SVVVGQSFKV
-44 TVYLNSYEA
+44 TVTVAGSASIGSWEYTLSYDSSKVRLNS
-53 GLNITSSNQSILAGG
+53 GTLH
-68 VVQDFVDKS
+68 VVD
-77 SYTTYFT
+77 Y
-84 AKSQGTAVITVTSK
+84 G
-98 NGTTMD
+98 NGS
-104 PGNEKDMNLT
+104 
-114 RKVTINVVEKSS
+114 KSS
-126 SNSNNYGS
+126 SSYSYSFTALQSGSATFKPVNASVLDYASTNECLSSTGSASVSMKSQSEIEASYSRNNNLS
-134 SSNKSNNKNNTKT
+134 SLSVEGADLSPSFNKNIT
-147 PSVDVNKKYNSN
+147 
-159 NFLKSLS
+159 
-166 IDGYELDPLFDK
+166 
-178 NKLEYNVMLNVD
+178 EYQATLPVD
-190 TKLIK
+190 TTKAK
-195 INAETEDSQASITG
+195 IIATAQDSKASITG

-218 INKIEITVTAENGNE
+218 INKIEIIVTAEHGE
-233 RRYVINATVKELDP
+233 KKKYVINLTVQELDP
-247 INVKVDGKKYTVVRK
+247 VKVKVDGKTYTVVRK

-301 DNDGNIKLFI
+301 DNEGNIKLFI
-311 YDKNKDSYTSF
+311 YDKNKNSFTSF

-334 LDKKKIK
+334 LNNEKIK
-341 VPTDFV
+341 TPLDFV

-361 KYKYDKN
+361 KYRYDKN

-432 LFGKF
+432 LLGKF

-455 GNIKNEDSNY
+455 GKIKNEDSNY

-495 KLKELEDAKKRL
+495 KLKELEEAKKRL

>member
-1 MKKLSKL
+1 MKKLYKKILTGAFIL
-8 LIAMIV
+8 L
-14 FFAFQLSVKADYMS
+14 FAFIFKIDNV
-28 ISATPS
+28 SAASCRIGVSAPS
-34 TVNVGSVVKL
+34 SVVVGQSFKV
-44 TVYLNSYEA
+44 TVTVAGSASIGSWEYTLSYDSSKVRLNS
-53 GLNITSSNQSILAGG
+53 GTLH
-68 VVQDFVDKS
+68 VVD
-77 SYTTYFT
+77 Y
-84 AKSQGTAVITVTSK
+84 G
-98 NGTTMD
+98 NGS
-104 PGNEKDMNLT
+104 
-114 RKVTINVVEKSS
+114 KSS
-126 SNSNNYGS
+126 SSYSYSFTALQSGSATFKPVNASVLDYASTNECLSSTGSASVSMKSQSEIEASYSRNNNLS
-134 SSNKSNNKNNTKT
+134 
-147 PSVDVNKKYNSN
+147 
-159 NFLKSLS
+159 SLS
-166 IDGYELDPLFDK
+166 VEGADLSPSF
-178 NKLEYNVMLNVD
+178 NKDITEYQATLPVD
-190 TKLIK
+190 TTKAK
-195 INAETEDSQASITG
+195 IIATAQDSKASITG

-218 INKIEITVTAENGNE
+218 INKIEIIVTAEHGE
-233 RRYVINATVKELDP
+233 KKKYVINLTVQELDP
-247 INVKVDGKKYTVVRK
+247 VKVKVDGKTYTVVRK

-301 DNDGNIKLFI
+301 DNEGNIKLFI
-311 YDKNKDSYTSF
+311 YDKNKNSFTSF

-334 LDKKKIK
+334 LNNEKIK
-341 VPTDFV
+341 TPLDFV

-361 KYKYDKN
+361 KYRYDKN

-432 LFGKF
+432 LLGKF

-455 GNIKNEDSNY
+455 GKIKNEDSNY

-495 KLKELEDAKKRL
+495 KLKELEEAKKRL

>member
-1 MKKLSKL
+1 MKKLYKKILTGAFIL
-8 LIAMIV
+8 L
-14 FFAFQLSVKADYMS
+14 FAFIFKIDNV
-28 ISATPS
+28 SAASCRIGVSAPS
-34 TVNVGSVVKL
+34 SVVVGQSFKV
-44 TVYLNSYEA
+44 TVTVAGSASIGSWEYTLSYDSSKVRLNS
-53 GLNITSSNQSILAGG
+53 GTLH
-68 VVQDFVDKS
+68 VVD
-77 SYTTYFT
+77 Y
-84 AKSQGTAVITVTSK
+84 G
-98 NGTTMD
+98 NGS
-104 PGNEKDMNLT
+104 
-114 RKVTINVVEKSS
+114 KSS
-126 SNSNNYGS
+126 SSYSYSFTALQSGSATFKPVNASVLDYASTNECLSSTGSASVSMKSQSEIEASYSRNNNLS
-134 SSNKSNNKNNTKT
+134 SLSVEGADLSPSFNKNIT
-147 PSVDVNKKYNSN
+147 
-159 NFLKSLS
+159 
-166 IDGYELDPLFDK
+166 
-178 NKLEYNVMLNVD
+178 EYQATLPVD
-190 TKLIK
+190 TTKAK
-195 INAETEDSQASITG
+195 IIATAQDSKASITG

-218 INKIEITVTAENGNE
+218 INKIEIIVTAEHGE
-233 RRYVINATVKELDP
+233 KKKYVINLTVQELDP
-247 INVKVDGKKYTVVRK
+247 VKVKVDGKTYTIVRK

-301 DNDGNIKLFI
+301 DNEGNIKLFI
-311 YDKNKDSYTSF
+311 YDKNKNSFTSF

-334 LDKKKIK
+334 LNNEKIK
-341 VPTDFV
+341 TPLDFV

-361 KYKYDKN
+361 KYRYDKN

-432 LFGKF
+432 LLGKF

-455 GNIKNEDSNY
+455 CNIKNEDSNY

-495 KLKELEDAKKRL
+495 KLKELEEAKKRL

>member
-1 MKKLSKL
+1 MKKLYKKILTGAFIL
-8 LIAMIV
+8 L
-14 FFAFQLSVKADYMS
+14 FAFIFKIDNV
-28 ISATPS
+28 SAASCRIGVSAPS
-34 TVNVGSVVKL
+34 SVVVGQSFKV
-44 TVYLNSYEA
+44 TVTVAGSASIGSWEYTLSYDSSKVRLNS
-53 GLNITSSNQSILAGG
+53 GTLH
-68 VVQDFVDKS
+68 VVD
-77 SYTTYFT
+77 Y
-84 AKSQGTAVITVTSK
+84 G
-98 NGTTMD
+98 NGS
-104 PGNEKDMNLT
+104 
-114 RKVTINVVEKSS
+114 KSS
-126 SNSNNYGS
+126 SSYSYSFTALQSGSATFKPVNASVLDYASTNECLSSTGSASVSMKSQSEIEASYSRNNNLS
-134 SSNKSNNKNNTKT
+134 
-147 PSVDVNKKYNSN
+147 
-159 NFLKSLS
+159 SLS
-166 IDGYELDPLFDK
+166 VEGADLLPSF
-178 NKLEYNVMLNVD
+178 NKDITEYQATLPVD
-190 TKLIK
+190 TTKAK
-195 INAETEDSQASITG
+195 IIATAQDSKASITG

-218 INKIEITVTAENGNE
+218 INKIEIIVTAEHGE
-233 RRYVINATVKELDP
+233 KKKYVINLTVQELDP
-247 INVKVDGKKYTVVRK
+247 VKVKVDGKTYTVVRK

-301 DNDGNIKLFI
+301 DNEGNIKLFI
-311 YDKNKDSYTSF
+311 YDKNKNSFTSF

-334 LDKKKIK
+334 LNNEKIK
-341 VPTDFV
+341 TPLDFV

-361 KYKYDKN
+361 KYRYDKN

-432 LFGKF
+432 LLGKF

-455 GNIKNEDSNY
+455 GKIKNEDSNY

-495 KLKELEDAKKRL
+495 KLKELEEAKKRL

>member
-1 MKKLSKL
+1 MKKLYKKILTGAFIL
-8 LIAMIV
+8 L
-14 FFAFQLSVKADYMS
+14 FAFIFKIDNV
-28 ISATPS
+28 SAASCRIGVSAPS
-34 TVNVGSVVKL
+34 SVVVGQSFKV
-44 TVYLNSYEA
+44 TVTVAGSASIGSWEYTLSYDSSKVRLNS
-53 GLNITSSNQSILAGG
+53 GTLH
-68 VVQDFVDKS
+68 VVD
-77 SYTTYFT
+77 Y
-84 AKSQGTAVITVTSK
+84 G
-98 NGTTMD
+98 NGS
-104 PGNEKDMNLT
+104 
-114 RKVTINVVEKSS
+114 KSS
-126 SNSNNYGS
+126 SSYSYSFTALQSGSATFKPVNASVLDYASTNECLSSTGSASVSMKSQSEIEASYSRNNNLS
-134 SSNKSNNKNNTKT
+134 
-147 PSVDVNKKYNSN
+147 
-159 NFLKSLS
+159 SLS
-166 IDGYELDPLFDK
+166 VEGADLSPSF
-178 NKLEYNVMLNVD
+178 NKDITEYQATLPVD
-190 TKLIK
+190 TTKAK
-195 INAETEDSQASITG
+195 IIATAQDSKASITG

-218 INKIEITVTAENGNE
+218 INKIEIIVTAEHGE
-233 RRYVINATVKELDP
+233 KKKYVINLTVQELDP
-247 INVKVDGKKYTVVRK
+247 VKVKVDGKTYTVIRK

-301 DNDGNIKLFI
+301 DNEGNIKLFI
-311 YDKNKDSYTSF
+311 YDKNKNSFTSF

-334 LDKKKIK
+334 LNNEKIK
-341 VPTDFV
+341 TPLDFV

-361 KYKYDKN
+361 KYRYDKN

-413 VFYVAAALA
+413 LFYVAAALA

-432 LFGKF
+432 LLGKF

-455 GNIKNEDSNY
+455 GKIKNEDSNC

-495 KLKELEDAKKRL
+495 KLKELEEAKKRL
-507 DKNKPKYRRLSLED
+507 DKNKPKYRRLYLED

>member
-1 MKKLSKL
+1 MKKLYKKILTGAFIL
-8 LIAMIV
+8 L
-14 FFAFQLSVKADYMS
+14 FAFIFKIDNV
-28 ISATPS
+28 SAASCRIGVSAPS
-34 TVNVGSVVKL
+34 SVVVGQSFKV
-44 TVYLNSYEA
+44 TVTVAGSASIGSWEYTLSYDSSKVRLNS
-53 GLNITSSNQSILAGG
+53 GTLH
-68 VVQDFVDKS
+68 VVD
-77 SYTTYFT
+77 Y
-84 AKSQGTAVITVTSK
+84 G
-98 NGTTMD
+98 NGS
-104 PGNEKDMNLT
+104 
-114 RKVTINVVEKSS
+114 KSS
-126 SNSNNYGS
+126 SSYSYSFTALQSGSATFKPVNASVLDYASTNECLSSTGSASVSMKSQSEIEASYSRNNNLS
-134 SSNKSNNKNNTKT
+134 SLSVEGADLSPSFNKNIT
-147 PSVDVNKKYNSN
+147 
-159 NFLKSLS
+159 
-166 IDGYELDPLFDK
+166 
-178 NKLEYNVMLNVD
+178 EYQATLPVD
-190 TKLIK
+190 TTKAK
-195 INAETEDSQASITG
+195 IIATAQDSKASITG

-218 INKIEITVTAENGNE
+218 INKIEIIVTAEHGE
-233 RRYVINATVKELDP
+233 KKKYVINLTVQELDP
-247 INVKVDGKKYTVVRK
+247 VKVKVDGKTYTVVRK

-301 DNDGNIKLFI
+301 DNEGNIKLFI
-311 YDKNKDSYTSF
+311 YDKNKNSFTSF

-334 LDKKKIK
+334 LNNEKIK
-341 VPTDFV
+341 TPLDFV

-361 KYKYDKN
+361 KYRYDKN

-432 LFGKF
+432 LLGKF

-455 GNIKNEDSNY
+455 GKIKNEDSNY

-495 KLKELEDAKKRL
+495 KLKELEETKKRL
-507 DKNKPKYRRLSLED
+507 NKNKPKYRRLSLED

>member
-1 MKKLSKL
+1 MKKLYKKILTGAFIL
-8 LIAMIV
+8 L
-14 FFAFQLSVKADYMS
+14 FAFIFKIDNV
-28 ISATPS
+28 SAASCRIGVSAPS
-34 TVNVGSVVKL
+34 SVVVGQSFKV
-44 TVYLNSYEA
+44 TVTVAGSASIGSWEYTLSYDSSKVRLNS
-53 GLNITSSNQSILAGG
+53 GTLH
-68 VVQDFVDKS
+68 VVD
-77 SYTTYFT
+77 Y
-84 AKSQGTAVITVTSK
+84 G
-98 NGTTMD
+98 NGS
-104 PGNEKDMNLT
+104 
-114 RKVTINVVEKSS
+114 KSS
-126 SNSNNYGS
+126 SSYSYSFTALQSGSATFKPVNASVLDYASTNECLSSTGSASVSMKSQSEIEASYSRNNNLS
-134 SSNKSNNKNNTKT
+134 SLSVEGADLSPSFNKNIT
-147 PSVDVNKKYNSN
+147 
-159 NFLKSLS
+159 
-166 IDGYELDPLFDK
+166 
-178 NKLEYNVMLNVD
+178 EYQATLPVD
-190 TKLIK
+190 TTKAK
-195 INAETEDSQASITG
+195 IIATAQDSKASITG

-218 INKIEITVTAENGNE
+218 INKIEIIVTAEHGE
-233 RRYVINATVKELDP
+233 KKKYVINLTVQELDP
-247 INVKVDGKKYTVVRK
+247 VKVKVDGKTYTVVRK

-301 DNDGNIKLFI
+301 DNEGNIKLFI
-311 YDKNKDSYTSF
+311 YDKNKNSFTSF

-334 LDKKKIK
+334 LNNEKIK
-341 VPTDFV
+341 TPLDFV

-361 KYKYDKN
+361 KYRYDKN

-375 AKNLETGDEG
+375 AKNLETGDDG
-385 FYLYDKKNSTFSR
+385 LYLYDKKNSTFSR

-432 LFGKF
+432 LLGKF

-455 GNIKNEDSNY
+455 GKIKNEDSNY

-495 KLKELEDAKKRL
+495 KLKELEEAKKRL
-507 DKNKPKYRRLSLED
+507 NKNKPKYRRLSLED

>member
-1 MKKLSKL
+1 MKKLYKKILTGAFIL
-8 LIAMIV
+8 L
-14 FFAFQLSVKADYMS
+14 FAFIFKIDNV
-28 ISATPS
+28 SAASCRIGVSAPS
-34 TVNVGSVVKL
+34 SVVVGQSFKV
-44 TVYLNSYEA
+44 TVTVAGSASIGSWEYTLSYDSSKVRLNS
-53 GLNITSSNQSILAGG
+53 GTLH
-68 VVQDFVDKS
+68 VVD
-77 SYTTYFT
+77 Y
-84 AKSQGTAVITVTSK
+84 G
-98 NGTTMD
+98 NGS
-104 PGNEKDMNLT
+104 
-114 RKVTINVVEKSS
+114 KSS
-126 SNSNNYGS
+126 SSYSYSFTALQSGSATFKPVNASVLDYASTNECLSSTGSASVSMKSQSEIEASYSRNNNLS
-134 SSNKSNNKNNTKT
+134 SLSVEGADLSPSFNKNIT
-147 PSVDVNKKYNSN
+147 
-159 NFLKSLS
+159 
-166 IDGYELDPLFDK
+166 
-178 NKLEYNVMLNVD
+178 EYQATLPVD
-190 TKLIK
+190 TTKAK
-195 INAETEDSQASITG
+195 IIATAQDSKASITG

-218 INKIEITVTAENGNE
+218 INKIEIIVTAEHGE
-233 RRYVINATVKELDP
+233 KKKYVINLTVQELDP
-247 INVKVDGKKYTVVRK
+247 VKVKVDGKTYTVVRK

-301 DNDGNIKLFI
+301 DNEGNIKLFI
-311 YDKNKDSYTSF
+311 YDKNKNSFTSF
-322 MEAKGGEVNLLI
+322 MEAKGGEVKLLI
-334 LDKKKIK
+334 LNNEKIK
-341 VPTDFV
+341 TPLDFV

-361 KYKYDKN
+361 KYRYDKN

-413 VFYVAAALA
+413 VFYVATALA

-432 LFGKF
+432 LLGKF

-455 GNIKNEDSNY
+455 GKIKNEDSNY

>member
-1 MKKLSKL
+1 MKKLYKKILTGAFIL
-8 LIAMIV
+8 L
-14 FFAFQLSVKADYMS
+14 FAFIFKIDNV
-28 ISATPS
+28 SAASCRIGVSAPS
-34 TVNVGSVVKL
+34 SVVVGQSFKV
-44 TVYLNSYEA
+44 TVTVAGSASIGSWEYTLSYDSSKVRLNS
-53 GLNITSSNQSILAGG
+53 GTLH
-68 VVQDFVDKS
+68 VVD
-77 SYTTYFT
+77 Y
-84 AKSQGTAVITVTSK
+84 G
-98 NGTTMD
+98 NGS
-104 PGNEKDMNLT
+104 
-114 RKVTINVVEKSS
+114 KSS
-126 SNSNNYGS
+126 SSYSYSFTALQSGSATFKPVNASVLDYASTNECLSSTGSASVSMKSQSEIEASYSRNNNLS
-134 SSNKSNNKNNTKT
+134 
-147 PSVDVNKKYNSN
+147 
-159 NFLKSLS
+159 SLS
-166 IDGYELDPLFDK
+166 VEGADLSPSF
-178 NKLEYNVMLNVD
+178 NKDITEYQATLPVD
-190 TKLIK
+190 TTKAK
-195 INAETEDSQASITG
+195 IIATAQDSKASITG

-218 INKIEITVTAENGNE
+218 INKIEIIVTAEHGE
-233 RRYVINATVKELDP
+233 KKKYVINLTVQELDP
-247 INVKVDGKKYTVVRK
+247 VKVKVDGKTYTVVRK

-301 DNDGNIKLFI
+301 DNEGNIKLFI
-311 YDKNKDSYTSF
+311 YDKNKNSYTSF

-334 LDKKKIK
+334 LNNEKIK
-341 VPTDFV
+341 TPLDFV

-361 KYKYDKN
+361 KYRYDKN

-413 VFYVAAALA
+413 LFYVAAALA

-432 LFGKF
+432 LLGKF

-455 GNIKNEDSNY
+455 GKIKNEDSNY

-495 KLKELEDAKKRL
+495 KLKELEEAKKRL
-507 DKNKPKYRRLSLED
+507 NKNKPKYRRLSLED

>member
-1 MKKLSKL
+1 MKKLYKKILTGAFIL
-8 LIAMIV
+8 L
-14 FFAFQLSVKADYMS
+14 FAFIFKIDNV
-28 ISATPS
+28 SAASCRIGVSAPS
-34 TVNVGSVVKL
+34 SVVVGQSFKV
-44 TVYLNSYEA
+44 TVTVAGSASIGSWEYTLSYDSSKVRLNS
-53 GLNITSSNQSILAGG
+53 GTLH
-68 VVQDFVDKS
+68 VVD
-77 SYTTYFT
+77 Y
-84 AKSQGTAVITVTSK
+84 G
-98 NGTTMD
+98 NGS
-104 PGNEKDMNLT
+104 
-114 RKVTINVVEKSS
+114 KSS
-126 SNSNNYGS
+126 SSYSYSFTALQSGSATFKPVNASVLDYASTNECLSSTGSASVSMKSQSEIEASYSRNNNLS
-134 SSNKSNNKNNTKT
+134 SLSVEGADLSPSFNKNIT
-147 PSVDVNKKYNSN
+147 
-159 NFLKSLS
+159 
-166 IDGYELDPLFDK
+166 
-178 NKLEYNVMLNVD
+178 EYQATLPVD
-190 TKLIK
+190 TTKAK
-195 INAETEDSQASITG
+195 IIATAQDSKASITG

-218 INKIEITVTAENGNE
+218 INKIEIIVTAEHGE
-233 RRYVINATVKELDP
+233 KKKYVINLTVQELDP
-247 INVKVDGKKYTVVRK
+247 VKVKVDGKTYTVVRK

-278 KIGDQDVCAYQSEIA
+278 KIGDQDVCAYQSEIT

-301 DNDGNIKLFI
+301 DNEGNIKLFI
-311 YDKNKDSYTSF
+311 YDKNKNSFTSF

-334 LDKKKIK
+334 LNNEKIK
-341 VPTDFV
+341 TPLDFV

-361 KYKYDKN
+361 KYRYDKN

-432 LFGKF
+432 LLGKF

-455 GNIKNEDSNY
+455 GKIKNEDSNY

>member
-1 MKKLSKL
+1 MKKLYKKILTGAFIL
-8 LIAMIV
+8 L
-14 FFAFQLSVKADYMS
+14 FAFIFKIDNV
-28 ISATPS
+28 SAASCRIGVSAPS
-34 TVNVGSVVKL
+34 SVVVGQSFKV
-44 TVYLNSYEA
+44 TVTVAGSASIGSWEYTLSYDSSKVRLNS
-53 GLNITSSNQSILAGG
+53 GTLH
-68 VVQDFVDKS
+68 VVD
-77 SYTTYFT
+77 Y
-84 AKSQGTAVITVTSK
+84 G
-98 NGTTMD
+98 NGS
-104 PGNEKDMNLT
+104 
-114 RKVTINVVEKSS
+114 KSS
-126 SNSNNYGS
+126 SSYSYSFTALQSGSATFKPVNASVLDYASTNECLSSTGSASVSMKSQSEIEASYSRNNNLS
-134 SSNKSNNKNNTKT
+134 SLSVEGAELSPSFNKNIT
-147 PSVDVNKKYNSN
+147 
-159 NFLKSLS
+159 
-166 IDGYELDPLFDK
+166 
-178 NKLEYNVMLNVD
+178 EYQATLPVD
-190 TKLIK
+190 TTKAK
-195 INAETEDSQASITG
+195 IIATAQDSKASITG

-218 INKIEITVTAENGNE
+218 INKIEIIVTSEHGE
-233 RRYVINATVKELDP
+233 KKKYVINLTVQELDP
-247 INVKVDGKKYTVVRK
+247 VKVKVDGKTYTVVRK

-301 DNDGNIKLFI
+301 DNEGNIKLFI
-311 YDKNKDSYTSF
+311 YDKNKNSFTSF

-334 LDKKKIK
+334 LNNEKIK
-341 VPTDFV
+341 TPLDFV

-361 KYKYDKN
+361 KYRYDKN

-422 LIFVLIIIFK
+422 LMFVLIIIFK
-432 LFGKF
+432 LLGKF

-455 GNIKNEDSNY
+455 GKIKNEDSNY

-495 KLKELEDAKKRL
+495 KLKELEEAKKRL

>member
-1 MKKLSKL
+1 MKKLYKKILTGAFIL
-8 LIAMIV
+8 L
-14 FFAFQLSVKADYMS
+14 FAFIFKIDNV
-28 ISATPS
+28 SAASCRIGVSAPS
-34 TVNVGSVVKL
+34 SVVVGQSFKV
-44 TVYLNSYEA
+44 TVTVAGSASIGSWEYTLSYDSSKVRLNS
-53 GLNITSSNQSILAGG
+53 GTLH
-68 VVQDFVDKS
+68 VVD
-77 SYTTYFT
+77 Y
-84 AKSQGTAVITVTSK
+84 G
-98 NGTTMD
+98 NGS
-104 PGNEKDMNLT
+104 
-114 RKVTINVVEKSS
+114 KSS
-126 SNSNNYGS
+126 SSYSYSFTALQSGSATFKPVNASVLDYASTNECLSSTGSASVSMKSQSEIEASYSRNNNLS
-134 SSNKSNNKNNTKT
+134 
-147 PSVDVNKKYNSN
+147 
-159 NFLKSLS
+159 SLS
-166 IDGYELDPLFDK
+166 VEGADLSPSF
-178 NKLEYNVMLNVD
+178 NKDITEYQATLPVD
-190 TKLIK
+190 TTKAK
-195 INAETEDSQASITG
+195 IIATAQDSKASITG

-218 INKIEITVTAENGNE
+218 INKIEIIVTAEHGE
-233 RRYVINATVKELDP
+233 KKKYVINLTVQELDP
-247 INVKVDGKKYTVVRK
+247 VKVKVDGKTYTVVRK

-301 DNDGNIKLFI
+301 DNEGNIKLFI
-311 YDKNKDSYTSF
+311 YDKNKNSYTSF

-334 LDKKKIK
+334 LNNEKIK
-341 VPTDFV
+341 TPLDFV

-361 KYKYDKN
+361 KYRYDKN

-432 LFGKF
+432 LLGKF

-455 GNIKNEDSNY
+455 GKIKNEDSNY

-495 KLKELEDAKKRL
+495 KLKELEEAKKRL
-507 DKNKPKYRRLSLED
+507 NKNKPKYRRLSLED

>member
-1 MKKLSKL
+1 MKKLYKKILTGAFIL
-8 LIAMIV
+8 L
-14 FFAFQLSVKADYMS
+14 FAFIFKIDNVNAASCRIGV
-28 ISATPS
+28 SAPS
-34 TVNVGSVVKL
+34 SVVVGQSFKV
-44 TVYLNSYEA
+44 TVTVAGSASIGSWEYTLSYDSSKVRLNS
-53 GLNITSSNQSILAGG
+53 GTLH
-68 VVQDFVDKS
+68 VVD
-77 SYTTYFT
+77 Y
-84 AKSQGTAVITVTSK
+84 G
-98 NGTTMD
+98 NGS
-104 PGNEKDMNLT
+104 
-114 RKVTINVVEKSS
+114 KSS
-126 SNSNNYGS
+126 SSYSYSFTALQSGSATFKPVNASVLDYASTNECLSSTGSASVSMKSQSEIEASYSRNNNLS
-134 SSNKSNNKNNTKT
+134 
-147 PSVDVNKKYNSN
+147 
-159 NFLKSLS
+159 SLS
-166 IDGYELDPLFDK
+166 VEGADLSPSF
-178 NKLEYNVMLNVD
+178 NKDITEYQATLPVD
-190 TKLIK
+190 TTKAK
-195 INAETEDSQASITG
+195 IIATAQDSKASITG

-218 INKIEITVTAENGNE
+218 INKIEIIVTAEHGE
-233 RRYVINATVKELDP
+233 KKKYVINLTVQELDP
-247 INVKVDGKKYTVVRK
+247 VKVKVDGKTYTVVRK

-301 DNDGNIKLFI
+301 DNEGNIKLFI
-311 YDKNKDSYTSF
+311 YGKNKNSFTSF

-334 LDKKKIK
+334 LNNEKIK
-341 VPTDFV
+341 TPLDFV

-361 KYKYDKN
+361 KYRYDKN

-432 LFGKF
+432 LLGKF

-455 GNIKNEDSNY
+455 GKIKNEDSNY

-495 KLKELEDAKKRL
+495 KLKELEEAKKRL

>member
-1 MKKLSKL
+1 MKKLYKKILTGAFIL
-8 LIAMIV
+8 L
-14 FFAFQLSVKADYMS
+14 FAFIFKIDNV
-28 ISATPS
+28 SAASCRIGVSAPS
-34 TVNVGSVVKL
+34 SVVVGQSFKV
-44 TVYLNSYEA
+44 TVTVSGSASIGSWEYTLSYDSSKVRLNS
-53 GLNITSSNQSILAGG
+53 GTLH
-68 VVQDFVDKS
+68 VVD
-77 SYTTYFT
+77 Y
-84 AKSQGTAVITVTSK
+84 G
-98 NGTTMD
+98 NGS
-104 PGNEKDMNLT
+104 
-114 RKVTINVVEKSS
+114 KSS
-126 SNSNNYGS
+126 SSYSYSFTALQSGSATFKPVNASVLDYASTNECLSSTGSASVSMKSQSEIEESYSRNNNLS
-134 SSNKSNNKNNTKT
+134 SLSVEGADLSPSFNKNIT
-147 PSVDVNKKYNSN
+147 
-159 NFLKSLS
+159 
-166 IDGYELDPLFDK
+166 
-178 NKLEYNVMLNVD
+178 EYQATLPVD
-190 TKLIK
+190 TTKAK
-195 INAETEDSQASITG
+195 IIATAQDSKASITG

-218 INKIEITVTAENGNE
+218 INKIEIIVTAEHGE
-233 RRYVINATVKELDP
+233 KKKYVINLTVQELDP
-247 INVKVDGKKYTVVRK
+247 VKVKVDGETYTVVRK

-301 DNDGNIKLFI
+301 DNEGNIKLFI
-311 YDKNKDSYTSF
+311 YDKNKNSYTSF

-334 LDKKKIK
+334 LNNEKINT
-341 VPTDFV
+341 PLDFV

-361 KYKYDKN
+361 KYRYDKN

-413 VFYVAAALA
+413 LFYVAAALA

-432 LFGKF
+432 LLGKF

-455 GNIKNEDSNY
+455 GKIKNEDSNY

-495 KLKELEDAKKRL
+495 KLKELEEAKKRL